1 MLFTTA
7 YGQRSVKVLMI
18 SAVCGRAPP
27 LIWPPKPEPDPPL
40 LPDTAHDWLSVTKTR
55 GLSAEKL
62 KAETP
67 SIRTKT
73 KIRWRTIPPYT
84 CNLSTLVQGFAGD
97 KPKPEGKHYVGASGG
112 RDFCARIV
120 RAARVKSTLLLNA
133 EHHSAK

>member
-27 LIWPPKPEPDPPL
+27 LIWPPKPDPDPPL

-55 GLSAEKL
+55 GLSAAKL

-84 CNLSTLVQGFAGD
+84 CNLVDVSAGFRRRQAKTGR
-97 KPKPEGKHYVGASGG
+97 EALRGGKRWA
-112 RDFCARIV
+112 RLLCA
-120 RAARVKSTLLLNA
+120 NP
-133 EHHSAK
+133 